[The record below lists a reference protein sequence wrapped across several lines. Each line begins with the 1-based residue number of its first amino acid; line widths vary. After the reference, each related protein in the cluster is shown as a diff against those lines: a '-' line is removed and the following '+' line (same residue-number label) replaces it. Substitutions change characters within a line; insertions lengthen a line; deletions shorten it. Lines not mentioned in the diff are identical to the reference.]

1 MVDFSD
7 LVFVRIGQNLSALVR
22 TGQICSDLVKF
33 QILLDFRFDHIC
45 FSKLARFGCYN
56 RFGRISKH
64 DCRLRIEFPRR
75 ARNGSARWNQ
85 STDWIE
91 ATHRC
96 WCSHLQ
102 RSISTIPQKI
112 SSLALGPHHLQGLS
126 DYDECGSRRQKR
138 TL

>member
-1 MVDFSD
+1 MADFSD
-7 LVFVRIGQNLSALVR
+7 LVFVRIGQNWSDLL
-22 TGQICSDLVKF
+22 ISDLVRF
-33 QILLDFRFDHIC
+33 CQILNLIISVCFFNWPFDC
-45 FSKLARFGCYN
+45 FN

-112 SSLALGPHHLQGLS
+112 SSLALRPHHLQGLS